1 MNAMKRLYAALI
13 ASTVAISVMQP
24 VNAGYYFEAVTS
36 NEVSGQAGVQIS
48 TVHSWVDGDN
58 AKVEFQDQA
67 QGGIF
72 QPGSYL
78 LTTDAGATLDL
89 VNTEEMTI
97 TTIDFEQIMNMAGS
111 MMEAMGGVVNMEFS
125 DFSTER
131 ISESAGPTIL
141 GFPTTYSRYET
152 GYTMSISVMGFT
164 RESRVDTDNQVWCSE
179 DFDANG
185 LRVWVRPDR
194 FRTGNEDFDRLIR
207 EQYQAMNCLPLRN
220 EVVTTTSG
228 SGGNSIT
235 TTTTEIVEL
244 REEEVSP
251 GVYALPTNY
260 ERVSLMDGIT
270 GGQDTGAGDED
281 QGGMPNLRDLFRR

>member
-1 MNAMKRLYAALI
+1 MKSLYTALV
-13 ASTVAISVMQP
+13 ALTVIFAVVKPAQ
-24 VNAGYYFEAVTS
+24 AGYYFEAVTS
-36 NEVSGQAGVQIS
+36 SEASGQGGAQIS
-48 TVHSWVDGDN
+48 TVHSWVEGDS

-67 QGGIF
+67 QGGLF
-72 QPGSYL
+72 KPGSYL

-111 MMEAMGGVVNMEFS
+111 MMEAMGGVVNMEFT

-131 ISESAGPTIL
+131 VSEDAGPDIL
-141 GFPTTYSRYET
+141 GFPTTYSRYQT

-164 RESRVDTDNQVWCSE
+164 RESRVDTDNQIWCSE

-220 EVVTTTSG
+220 EVVTTMSG
-228 SGGNSIT
+228 SGGNSVT

-244 REEEVSP
+244 REEVVSP
-251 GVYALPTNY
+251 AVLALPASY

-270 GGQDTGAGDED
+270 GGQDAGAGDEN